1 MKSQGSQSA
10 LDELGRS
17 INRSK
22 VLPPQLVGGVA
33 QATNRRAQLAA
44 GSCS

>member
-1 MKSQGSQSA
+1 MESQGSQSA

-33 QATNRRAQLAA
+33 QATKKGTIE